1 MKALVTGGAGFIG
14 SNVAEKLESQ
24 GVDVTVL
31 DNFKSGDFR
40 NLSDF
45 KGDVIAQDAV
55 ETEWGKLPPFEVIFH
70 QQAITDTTVLDQK
83 WMLEQNVE
91 AFRKLLSHCISKKIP
106 LIYASSAGVYGNEPP
121 PQRENGPLKPLNI
134 YGFSKLQMDRL
145 TFQAI
150 KIAKSPIVGLR
161 YFNVFGPHEQY
172 KGKVA
177 SMIYQLSEQIRAGK
191 KPRIFEFGEQERDH
205 IYVKDVVSANMCAWI
220 SEKSGVVNVGT
231 GKPTSFNRLLEIIK
245 DFFNT
250 KVETEYFKNPYD
262 FYQNHTCADV
272 VSAAKL
278 IGFKAEWSI
287 EKGIRD
293 YLSILYSAKQSGS
306 VKKSAKKSRQ
316 KVTS

>member
-14 SNVAEKLESQ
+14 SNLAITLESQ
-24 GVDVTVL
+24 GIDVTVL

-45 KGDVIAQDAV
+45 KGDVTAQDAA
-55 ETEWGKLPPFEVIFH
+55 ETDWNVLPKFDVIFH

-83 WMLEQNVE
+83 WMLAQNVE
-91 AFRKLLSHCISKKIP
+91 AFRGLVDYCTGKKIP

-121 PQRENGPLKPLNI
+121 PQCENGPLKPLNI
-134 YGFSKLQMDRL
+134 YGFSKLLMDRL
-145 TFQAI
+145 TFKTI
-150 KIAKSPIVGLR
+150 KTAKSPIVGLR
-161 YFNVFGPHEQY
+161 YFNVFGPREQY
-172 KGKVA
+172 KGKAA

-205 IYVKDVVSANMCAWI
+205 IYVKDVVSANLCAWK
-220 SEKSGVVNVGT
+220 SGKSGVVNVGT

-245 DFFNT
+245 EFFGTN
-250 KVETEYFKNPYD
+250 VETEYFKNPYD
-262 FYQNHTCADV
+262 FYQNHTCADAS
-272 VSAAKL
+272 SAQKL

-287 EKGIRD
+287 EKGIKD
-293 YLSILYSAKQSGS
+293 YLGILYSE
-306 VKKSAKKSRQ
+306 KKSSSLNQSAKKTRQ